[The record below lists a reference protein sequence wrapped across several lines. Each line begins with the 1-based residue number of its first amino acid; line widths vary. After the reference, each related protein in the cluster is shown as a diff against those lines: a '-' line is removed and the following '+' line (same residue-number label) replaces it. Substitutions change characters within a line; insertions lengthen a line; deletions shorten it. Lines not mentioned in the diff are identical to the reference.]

1 MLSKINTVGSWFKS
15 DSDNKELE
23 DGRYNN
29 EWLNGFTFD
38 SIKFNDEAKEAF
50 SRLPIDIEMFDQHA
64 LVTINSSQKKTTN
77 QCYIPSQYFLYA
89 VRLQPLVVLLNNYM
103 EVFERVKNS
112 VSGASEFENLINT
125 QQPPNQVLNA
135 LDSYSK
141 ENFISAFKDSSNRM
155 GGKKIINDKGTRKIY
170 RPEGDFMSSI
180 WLQAI
185 PVPNASSELLGHL
198 LYAFAQDPAA
208 YQVLTEN
215 YSSSIPY
222 LFKAASGDELI
233 VQVLSTLGWQG
244 KLDAELNPSSSS
256 DFADWGSIE
265 KAFLLRPK
273 LIPGNPGYV
282 EEPIHYHSSSNQYV
296 FVKKGLLDS
305 DKQIGEVSELI
316 SKLWS
321 NMSIQKD
328 DEAFIFKSSLRIDS
342 KAPAFTG
349 ATNTIFYGAP
359 GTGKSHHIHNVECVG
374 ASTIVTVF
382 HPDTQY
388 SDFVGALKPNM
399 ATDENS
405 KPYVAYQFRPGPFT
419 KALIKAKLHP
429 HKHVCLVIEEL
440 NRAPAAAVFGE
451 LFQLLDRKDDG
462 ESTYK
467 IDASDPDML
476 AYINQSLGNAGV
488 ANINQ
493 LEIPANLSL
502 LATMN
507 SSDQAVMPLDTAF
520 KRRWRFKFIDIDFS
534 HADVPNHDFNL
545 PTQSG
550 VFKISWPKLATIIN
564 DVLIEANVAEDRLL
578 GPFFVKKDEIETAEA
593 AKQTLSS
600 KLFVY
605 LWDDVLRHIGP
616 KKIFAPEYLT
626 YGRLSSAFMK
636 DKAIFN
642 SKIEARI
649 EASGIRLE
657 ESAIDAVE

>member
-1 MLSKINTVGSWFKS
+1 SLLSNYMTV
-15 DSDNKELE
+15 
-23 DGRYNN
+23 
-29 EWLNGFTFD
+29 
-38 SIKFNDEAKEAF
+38 
-50 SRLPIDIEMFDQHA
+50 FDQ
-64 LVTINSSQKKTTN
+64 VKSSVKT
-77 QCYIPSQYFLYA
+77 A
-89 VRLQPLVVLLNNYM
+89 VN
-103 EVFERVKNS
+103 FH
-112 VSGASEFENLINT
+112 NLINNT
-125 QQPPNQVLNA
+125 SPSNPVLA
-135 LDSYSK
+135 SLDTYSRD
-141 ENFISAFKDSSNRM
+141 NFLSVFRSKDNRL
-155 GGKKIINDKGTRKIY
+155 GGKDIINDDKAKGKKY
-170 RPEGDFMSSI
+170 RTPDSFMNSI
-180 WLQAI
+180 LLKAL
-185 PVPNASSELLGHL
+185 PVPDASSGVLGDL
-198 LYAFAQDPAA
+198 LYAFSKSPSA
-208 YQVLTEN
+208 YQALVDN
-215 YSSSIPY
+215 YSAAIPY
-222 LFKAASGDELI
+222 LFKSTSGNDLLFMI
-233 VQVLSTLGWQG
+233 LSTLGWQG
-244 KLDAELNPSSSS
+244 KLDAELNPSSSG
-256 DFADWGSIE
+256 FADWGSIE

-359 GTGKSHHIHNVECVG
+359 GTGKSHHIHNIQCVD
-374 ASTIVTVF
+374 ADKIVTVF

-451 LFQLLDRKDDG
+451 LFQLLDRKDGG

-534 HADVPNHDFNL
+534 HVDVPNHDFHL

-642 SKIEARI
+642 SKIEERI

>member
-1 MLSKINTVGSWFKS
+1 MLSKINTVGEWYKSEPESSWHF
-15 DSDNKELE
+15 DEFL
-23 DGRYNN
+23 
-29 EWLNGFTFD
+29 FTE
-38 SIKFNDEAKEAF
+38 EAKHAF
-50 SRLPIDIEMFDQHA
+50 SQLDLDLEIYEHSARVKFPKNH
-64 LVTINSSQKKTTN
+64 
-77 QCYIPSQYFLYA
+77 CYIPSHYFLY
-89 VRLQPLVVLLNNYM
+89 VLKLQPLVSLLSNYM
-103 EVFERVKNS
+103 TVFEQVKDS
-112 VSGASEFENLINT
+112 VKAAIDFHNLITATSPSN
-125 QQPPNQVLNA
+125 PVLA
-135 LDSYSK
+135 SLDTYSRD
-141 ENFISAFKDSSNRM
+141 NFLSAFRSKDNRL
-155 GGKKIINDKGTRKIY
+155 GGKDIINDDKVKGKKY
-170 RPEGDFMSSI
+170 RSQDDFMDSI
-180 WLQAI
+180 LLKAL
-185 PVPNASSELLGHL
+185 PVPDASSGVLGDLLC
-198 LYAFAQDPAA
+198 AFSKSPSA
-208 YQVLTEN
+208 YQALVDN
-215 YSSSIPY
+215 YSAAIPY
-222 LFKAASGDELI
+222 LFRSTSGNELLFMI
-233 VQVLSTLGWQG
+233 LSTLGWRG
-244 KLDAELNPSSSS
+244 KLDAELSQSSSG
-256 DFADWGSIE
+256 FADWGSID
-265 KAFLLRPK
+265 KAFLFRPTS
-273 LIPGNPGYV
+273 ISGNAGYV

-316 SKLWS
+316 SKLWN

-328 DEAFIFKSSLRIDS
+328 DEAFIFKSSLRIES

-359 GTGKSHHIHNVECVG
+359 GTGKSHHIHNIQCG
-374 ASTIVTVF
+374 DADKIVTVF

-399 ATDENS
+399 ATDENG

-419 KALIKAKLHP
+419 KALINAKLHP

-520 KRRWRFKFIDIDFS
+520 KRRWRFKYIDIDFS
-534 HADVPNHDFNL
+534 IPGVPNYDFDL
-545 PTQSG
+545 VTQSG
-550 VFKISWPKLATIIN
+550 IYKISWPKFAAIIN

-578 GPFFVKKDEIETAEA
+578 GPFFVKQDEIETVEA

-626 YGRLSSAFMK
+626 YGRLSSAFMS

-642 SKIEARI
+642 SKVEERI
-649 EASGIRLE
+649 EEIGTRVE
-657 ESAIDAVE
+657 EPAIDVAE

>member
-1 MLSKINTVGSWFKS
+1 MLSKINTVGEWYKSEPESSWQF
-15 DSDNKELE
+15 DEFL
-23 DGRYNN
+23 
-29 EWLNGFTFD
+29 FTE
-38 SIKFNDEAKEAF
+38 EAKRAF
-50 SRLPIDIEMFDQHA
+50 SQLDLDLEIFDHSA
-64 LVTINSSQKKTTN
+64 RINITKN
-77 QCYIPSQYFLYA
+77 HCYIPSHYFLYA
-89 VRLQPLVVLLNNYM
+89 LKLQPLVSLLSNYM
-103 EVFERVKNS
+103 TVFDQVKSS
-112 VSGASEFENLINT
+112 VKTAVNFHNLINNT
-125 QQPPNQVLNA
+125 SPSNPVLA
-135 LDSYSK
+135 SLDTYSRD
-141 ENFISAFKDSSNRM
+141 NFLSVFRSKDNRL
-155 GGKKIINDKGTRKIY
+155 GGKDIINDDKAKGKKY
-170 RPEGDFMSSI
+170 RTPDSFMNSI
-180 WLQAI
+180 LLKAL
-185 PVPNASSELLGHL
+185 PVPDASSGVLGDL
-198 LYAFAQDPAA
+198 LYAFSKSPSA
-208 YQVLTEN
+208 YQALVDN
-215 YSSSIPY
+215 YSAAIPY
-222 LFKAASGDELI
+222 LFKSTSGNDLLFMI
-233 VQVLSTLGWQG
+233 LSTLGWQG
-244 KLDAELNPSSSS
+244 KLDAELNPSSSG
-256 DFADWGSIE
+256 FADWGSID
-265 KAFLLRPK
+265 KAFLFRPTS
-273 LIPGNPGYV
+273 ISGNAGYV
-282 EEPIHYHSSSNQYV
+282 EEPIHYHSPSHQYV
-296 FVKKGLLDS
+296 YVKKGLLDTDELRAS
-305 DKQIGEVSELI
+305 VSELI
-316 SKLWS
+316 SQLWN
-321 NMSIQKD
+321 NMSIKED
-328 DEAFIFKSSLRIDS
+328 DEAFYFKSSLRFDS
-342 KAPAFTG
+342 NGPLFTG
-349 ATNTIFYGAP
+349 ATNKIFYGAP

-399 ATDENS
+399 ATDENG
-405 KPYVAYQFRPGPFT
+405 KPYVAYQYRPGPFT
-419 KALIKAKLHP
+419 KALIEAKLHP
-429 HKHVCLVIEEL
+429 NKHICLVIEEL

-462 ESTYK
+462 ESSYK

-476 AYINQSLGNAGV
+476 AYINQSLSNAGV

-534 HADVPNHDFNL
+534 HVDVPNHDFHL

-642 SKIEARI
+642 SKIEERI
-649 EASGIRLE
+649 EANGIRLE

>member
-29 EWLNGFTFD
+29 KWLNGFTFD
-38 SIKFNDEAKEAF
+38 NIIFNDEAKEAF

-64 LVTINSSQKKTTN
+64 LVTINNTQKKTTN

-103 EVFERVKNS
+103 EVFEQVKNS

-125 QQPPNQVLNA
+125 QQPQNQVLNA
-135 LDSYSK
+135 LDSHSK

-170 RPEGDFMSSI
+170 RPDSDFMSSI

-185 PVPNASSELLGHL
+185 PAPNASSELLGHL
-198 LYAFAQDPAA
+198 LYAFAQDPTA

-222 LFKAASGDELI
+222 LFKTTSGDELI

-256 DFADWGSIE
+256 DFANWGSIE
-265 KAFLLRPK
+265 KAFLFRPK
-273 LIPGNPGYV
+273 LIPGNPRYV

-296 FVKKGLLDS
+296 YVKKGLLDTDELRISVS
-305 DKQIGEVSELI
+305 DLI
-316 SKLWS
+316 SQLWN

-328 DEAFIFKSSLRIDS
+328 DEAFYFKSSLRFDS
-342 KAPAFTG
+342 KAPPFKG
-349 ATNTIFYGAP
+349 ATNKIFYGAP
-359 GTGKSHHIHNVECVG
+359 GTGKSHHIHNVECAG
-374 ASTIVTVF
+374 ANTIVTVF

-399 ATDENS
+399 ATDENG

-419 KALIKAKLHP
+419 KALIEAKLHP
-429 HKHVCLVIEEL
+429 HKHICLVIEEL

-451 LFQLLDRKDDG
+451 LFQLLDREDDG
-462 ESTYK
+462 ESSYK

-476 AYINQSLGNAGV
+476 AYINQSLKKNGAPS
-488 ANINQ
+488 IEQ

-534 HADVPNHDFNL
+534 HSDVPNHDFHVS
-545 PTQSG
+545 TRSG

-564 DVLIEANVAEDRLL
+564 EELIEAHVAEDRLL
-578 GPFFVKKDEIETAEA
+578 GPFFVKKDEIETVEA
-593 AKQTLSS
+593 SKETISS

-616 KKIFAPEYLT
+616 KKIFAPKYLT

-642 SKIEARI
+642 SKVEERVEDSGTRI
-649 EASGIRLE
+649 EE
-657 ESAIDAVE
+657 PAIDATE

>member
-1 MLSKINTVGSWFKS
+1 MLSKINTVGEWYKSEPESSWQF
-15 DSDNKELE
+15 DEL
-23 DGRYNN
+23 
-29 EWLNGFTFD
+29 LFTE
-38 SIKFNDEAKEAF
+38 EAKQAF
-50 SRLPIDIEMFDQHA
+50 SQLDLDLEIFDHSA
-64 LVTINSSQKKTTN
+64 RINITKN
-77 QCYIPSQYFLYA
+77 HCYIPSHYFLYA
-89 VRLQPLVVLLNNYM
+89 LKLQPLVSLLSNYM
-103 EVFERVKNS
+103 TVFEQVKSS
-112 VSGASEFENLINT
+112 VKTAVNFHNLIINPT
-125 QQPPNQVLNA
+125 
-135 LDSYSK
+135 
-141 ENFISAFKDSSNRM
+141 SSNPVLASLDAYSRDNFLNVFRSKDNRL
-155 GGKKIINDKGTRKIY
+155 GGKDIINDDNAKGKKY
-170 RPEGDFMSSI
+170 RTSDSFMNSI
-180 WLQAI
+180 LLKAL
-185 PVPNASSELLGHL
+185 PVPDASSGVLGDL
-198 LYAFAQDPAA
+198 LYAFSKSPSA
-208 YQVLTEN
+208 YQALMNN
-215 YSSSIPY
+215 YSAAVPY
-222 LFKAASGDELI
+222 IFKSTSGDELMFRI
-233 VQVLSTLGWQG
+233 LSTLGWQE
-244 KLDAELNPSSSS
+244 KLDAELNPSSSG
-256 DFADWGSIE
+256 FADWGSID
-265 KAFLLRPK
+265 KAFLFRPTS
-273 LIPGNPGYV
+273 ISGNAGYV
-282 EEPIHYHSSSNQYV
+282 EEPIHYHFPSHQYV
-296 FVKKGLLDS
+296 YVKKGLLDS

-359 GTGKSHHIHNVECVG
+359 GTGKSHHIHNIQCVD
-374 ASTIVTVF
+374 ADKIVTVF

-534 HADVPNHDFNL
+534 HVDVPNHDFHL

-642 SKIEARI
+642 SKIEERI

>member
-1 MLSKINTVGSWFKS
+1 MLSKIKTVGEWYKSEPESSWHF
-15 DSDNKELE
+15 DEFL
-23 DGRYNN
+23 
-29 EWLNGFTFD
+29 FTE
-38 SIKFNDEAKEAF
+38 EAKHAF
-50 SRLPIDIEMFDQHA
+50 SQLDLDLEIYDHSAR
-64 LVTINSSQKKTTN
+64 INITKN
-77 QCYIPSQYFLYA
+77 HCYIPSHYFLY
-89 VRLQPLVVLLNNYM
+89 VLKLKPLVSLLSNYM
-103 EVFERVKNS
+103 TVFDQVKSS
-112 VSGASEFENLINT
+112 VKTAVNFHNLINNT
-125 QQPPNQVLNA
+125 SPSNPVLA
-135 LDSYSK
+135 SLDTYSRD
-141 ENFISAFKDSSNRM
+141 NFLSVFRSKDNRL
-155 GGKKIINDKGTRKIY
+155 GGKDIINDDKTKGKKY
-170 RPEGDFMSSI
+170 RSQDDFMNSI
-180 WLQAI
+180 LLKAL
-185 PVPNASSELLGHL
+185 PVPDASSGILGDL
-198 LYAFAQDPAA
+198 LYAFSKSPAA
-208 YQVLTEN
+208 YQVLIDN
-215 YSSSIPY
+215 YSAAIPY
-222 LFKAASGDELI
+222 IFSSTSGDELMFRI
-233 VQVLSTLGWQG
+233 LSTLGWQG
-244 KLDAELNPSSSS
+244 KLDAELTPSTSR
-256 DFADWGSIE
+256 FANWGSID
-265 KAFLLRPK
+265 KAFLFSPT
-273 LIPGNPGYV
+273 PVSGNAGYV
-282 EEPIHYHSSSNQYV
+282 EEPIHFHIYSHQYV
-296 FVKKGLLDS
+296 HIKKGLLDTDELRAS
-305 DKQIGEVSELI
+305 VSELI
-316 SKLWS
+316 SKLWN
-321 NMSIQKD
+321 NMSIQKH
-328 DEAFIFKSSLRIDS
+328 DEAFFFKSSLRFDS

-349 ATNTIFYGAP
+349 ATNKIFYGAP

-642 SKIEARI
+642 SKIEERI

>member
-1 MLSKINTVGSWFKS
+1 MLSKINTVGEWYKSEPESSWHF
-15 DSDNKELE
+15 DEFL
-23 DGRYNN
+23 
-29 EWLNGFTFD
+29 FTE
-38 SIKFNDEAKEAF
+38 EAKHAF
-50 SRLPIDIEMFDQHA
+50 SQLDLDLEIYDHSAR
-64 LVTINSSQKKTTN
+64 INITKN
-77 QCYIPSQYFLYA
+77 HCYIPSHYFLY
-89 VRLQPLVVLLNNYM
+89 VLKLQPLVSLLSNYM
-103 EVFERVKNS
+103 TVFDQVKSS
-112 VSGASEFENLINT
+112 VKTAVNFHNLINNT
-125 QQPPNQVLNA
+125 SPSNPVLA
-135 LDSYSK
+135 SLDTYSRD
-141 ENFISAFKDSSNRM
+141 NFLSVFRSKDNRL
-155 GGKKIINDKGTRKIY
+155 GGKDIINDDKAKGKKY
-170 RPEGDFMSSI
+170 RTPDSFMNSI
-180 WLQAI
+180 LLKAL
-185 PVPNASSELLGHL
+185 PVPDASSGVLGDL
-198 LYAFAQDPAA
+198 LYAFSKSPSA
-208 YQVLTEN
+208 YQALVDN
-215 YSSSIPY
+215 YSAAIPY
-222 LFKAASGDELI
+222 LFKSTSGNDLLFMI
-233 VQVLSTLGWQG
+233 LSTLGWQG
-244 KLDAELNPSSSS
+244 KLDAELNPSSSG
-256 DFADWGSIE
+256 FADWGSIE

-282 EEPIHYHSSSNQYV
+282 EEPIHYYSSSNQYV

-359 GTGKSHHIHNVECVG
+359 GTGKSHHIHNIQCVD
-374 ASTIVTVF
+374 ADKIVTVF

-534 HADVPNHDFNL
+534 HVDVPNHDFHL

-600 KLFVY
+600 KVFVY
-605 LWDDVLRHIGP
+605 LWDDVLRHLGHT
-616 KKIFAPEYLT
+616 KIFSSKYKTFGKLSSEFNKNMAVFNSLIEEKIEKEGRKIEVAEAPE
-626 YGRLSSAFMK
+626 
-636 DKAIFN
+636 N
-642 SKIEARI
+642 
-649 EASGIRLE
+649 
-657 ESAIDAVE
+657 AVE

>member
-1 MLSKINTVGSWFKS
+1 MLSKIKTVGEWYKSEPESSWHF
-15 DSDNKELE
+15 DEFL
-23 DGRYNN
+23 
-29 EWLNGFTFD
+29 FTE
-38 SIKFNDEAKEAF
+38 EAKHAF
-50 SRLPIDIEMFDQHA
+50 SQLDLDLEIYDHSAR
-64 LVTINSSQKKTTN
+64 INITKN
-77 QCYIPSQYFLYA
+77 HCYIPSHYFLY
-89 VRLQPLVVLLNNYM
+89 VLKLKPLVSLLSNYM
-103 EVFERVKNS
+103 TVFDQVKSS
-112 VSGASEFENLINT
+112 VKTAVNFHNLINNT
-125 QQPPNQVLNA
+125 SPSNPVLA
-135 LDSYSK
+135 SLDTYSRD
-141 ENFISAFKDSSNRM
+141 NFLSVFRSKDNRL
-155 GGKKIINDKGTRKIY
+155 GGKDIINDDKTKGKKY
-170 RPEGDFMSSI
+170 RSQDDFMNSI
-180 WLQAI
+180 LLKAL
-185 PVPNASSELLGHL
+185 PVPDASSGILGDL
-198 LYAFAQDPAA
+198 LYAFSKSPAA
-208 YQVLTEN
+208 YQVLVDN
-215 YSSSIPY
+215 YSAAIPY
-222 LFKAASGDELI
+222 IFSSTSGDELMFRI
-233 VQVLSTLGWQG
+233 LSTLGWQG
-244 KLDAELNPSSSS
+244 KLDAELTPSTSR
-256 DFADWGSIE
+256 FANWGSID
-265 KAFLLRPK
+265 KAFLFSPT
-273 LIPGNPGYV
+273 PVSGNAGYV
-282 EEPIHYHSSSNQYV
+282 EEPIHFHIYSHQYV
-296 FVKKGLLDS
+296 HIKKGLLDTDELRAS
-305 DKQIGEVSELI
+305 VSELI
-316 SKLWS
+316 SKLWN
-321 NMSIQKD
+321 NMSIQKH
-328 DEAFIFKSSLRIDS
+328 DEAFFFKSSLRFDS

-349 ATNTIFYGAP
+349 ATNKIFYGAP

-476 AYINQSLGNAGV
+476 AYINQSLSNAGV

-642 SKIEARI
+642 SKIEERI

>member
-1 MLSKINTVGSWFKS
+1 MLSKIKTVGEWYKSEPESSWHF
-15 DSDNKELE
+15 DEFL
-23 DGRYNN
+23 
-29 EWLNGFTFD
+29 FTE
-38 SIKFNDEAKEAF
+38 EAKHAF
-50 SRLPIDIEMFDQHA
+50 SQLDLDLEIYDHSAR
-64 LVTINSSQKKTTN
+64 INITKN
-77 QCYIPSQYFLYA
+77 HCYIPSHYFLY
-89 VRLQPLVVLLNNYM
+89 VLKLKPLVSLLSNYM
-103 EVFERVKNS
+103 TVFDQVKSS
-112 VSGASEFENLINT
+112 VKTAVNFHNLINNT
-125 QQPPNQVLNA
+125 SPSNPVLA
-135 LDSYSK
+135 SLDTYSRD
-141 ENFISAFKDSSNRM
+141 NFLSVFRSKDNRL
-155 GGKKIINDKGTRKIY
+155 GGKDIINDDKTKGKKY
-170 RPEGDFMSSI
+170 RSQDDFMSSI
-180 WLQAI
+180 LLKAL
-185 PVPNASSELLGHL
+185 PVPDASSGILGDL
-198 LYAFAQDPAA
+198 LYAFSKSPAA
-208 YQVLTEN
+208 YQVLVDN
-215 YSSSIPY
+215 YSAAIPY
-222 LFKAASGDELI
+222 IFSSTSGDELMFRI
-233 VQVLSTLGWQG
+233 LSTLGWQG
-244 KLDAELNPSSSS
+244 KLDAELTPSTSR
-256 DFADWGSIE
+256 FANWGSID
-265 KAFLLRPK
+265 KAFLFSPT
-273 LIPGNPGYV
+273 PVSGNAGYV
-282 EEPIHYHSSSNQYV
+282 EEPIHFHIYSHQYV
-296 FVKKGLLDS
+296 HIKKGLLDTDELRAS
-305 DKQIGEVSELI
+305 VSELI
-316 SKLWS
+316 SKLWN
-321 NMSIQKD
+321 NMSIQKH
-328 DEAFIFKSSLRIDS
+328 DEAFFFKSSLRFDS

-349 ATNTIFYGAP
+349 ATNKIFYGAP

-642 SKIEARI
+642 SKIEERI

>member
-1 MLSKINTVGSWFKS
+1 MLSKINTVGEWYKSEPESSWQF
-15 DSDNKELE
+15 DEFL
-23 DGRYNN
+23 
-29 EWLNGFTFD
+29 FTE
-38 SIKFNDEAKEAF
+38 EAKRAF
-50 SRLPIDIEMFDQHA
+50 SQLDLDLEIFDHSA
-64 LVTINSSQKKTTN
+64 RINITKN
-77 QCYIPSQYFLYA
+77 HCYIPSHYFLYA
-89 VRLQPLVVLLNNYM
+89 LKLQPLVSLLSNYM
-103 EVFERVKNS
+103 TVFDQVKSS
-112 VSGASEFENLINT
+112 VKTAVNFHNLINNT
-125 QQPPNQVLNA
+125 SPSNPVLA
-135 LDSYSK
+135 SLDTYSRD
-141 ENFISAFKDSSNRM
+141 NFLSVFRSKDNRL
-155 GGKKIINDKGTRKIY
+155 GGKDIINDDKAKGKKY
-170 RPEGDFMSSI
+170 RTPDSFMNSI
-180 WLQAI
+180 LLKAL
-185 PVPNASSELLGHL
+185 PVPDASSGVLGDL
-198 LYAFAQDPAA
+198 LYAFSKSPSA
-208 YQVLTEN
+208 YQALVDN
-215 YSSSIPY
+215 YSAAIPY
-222 LFKAASGDELI
+222 LFKSTSGNDLLFMI
-233 VQVLSTLGWQG
+233 LSTLGWQG
-244 KLDAELNPSSSS
+244 KLDAELNPSSSG
-256 DFADWGSIE
+256 FADWGSID
-265 KAFLLRPK
+265 KAFLFRPTS
-273 LIPGNPGYV
+273 ISGNAGYV
-282 EEPIHYHSSSNQYV
+282 EEPIHYHSPSHQYV
-296 FVKKGLLDS
+296 YVKKGLLDS

-359 GTGKSHHIHNVECVG
+359 GTGKSHHIHNIQCVD
-374 ASTIVTVF
+374 ADKIVTVF

-534 HADVPNHDFNL
+534 HVDVPNHDFHL

-600 KLFVY
+600 KVFVY
-605 LWDDVLRHIGP
+605 LWDDVLRHLGHT
-616 KKIFAPEYLT
+616 KIFSSKYKTFGKLSSEFNKNMAVFNSLIEEKIEKEGRKIEVAEAPE
-626 YGRLSSAFMK
+626 
-636 DKAIFN
+636 N
-642 SKIEARI
+642 
-649 EASGIRLE
+649 
-657 ESAIDAVE
+657 AVE